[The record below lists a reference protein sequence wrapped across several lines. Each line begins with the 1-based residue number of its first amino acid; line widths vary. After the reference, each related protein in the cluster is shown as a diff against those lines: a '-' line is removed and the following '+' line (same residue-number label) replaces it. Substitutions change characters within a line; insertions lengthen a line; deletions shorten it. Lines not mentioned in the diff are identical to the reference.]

1 MTVIAINTVAA
12 QRMSHVLPL
21 VQAQVPAA
29 DEAYVW
35 MGAVVT
41 GLNRLF
47 DPRFQFVAADFGS
60 PTSADDTVDVTLQD
74 GDSDRANSLAI
85 ALGVSVDL
93 ILSAALCTGMGKL
106 AGDRARLLG
115 PFAEI

>member
-1 MTVIAINTVAA
+1 VTAIAINTITA
-12 QRMSHVLPL
+12 QRMAHVLPL

-35 MGAVVT
+35 MGAVAT

-47 DPRFQFVAADFGS
+47 DPKFNFVASDFGTA
-60 PTSADDTVDVTLQD
+60 PTADDMIDVTLWD
-74 GDSDRANSLAI
+74 GDDARAASLA
-85 ALGVSVDL
+85 AELGVSVGL

-106 AGDRARLLG
+106 SGDRARLIG